1 MKKVIV
7 VGAGVAGM
15 TAGIY
20 ALQSG
25 FEVTILEQHKIPGG
39 NCTSWKRGGYLFE
52 GGMHWLTGSDHKQPI
67 HKLWKEVGAMS
78 KDTKV
83 HLRDPFI
90 TYLYNGE
97 YICLYRDLN
106 KLKEHLCSIS
116 PQDTARINRLY
127 KDIKSYSTL
136 SMPIMDIPGVKIKDK
151 EKGPSTLGMLPKI
164 LPVLFRMKSLSKQ
177 SAAEYV
183 KQFKHPAIR
192 LLLSH
197 VVGEEYD
204 ANSLM
209 FTLACLASGDGGY
222 IEGGSLK
229 MATNMAKRFRDLG
242 GNLSYETMVDKILL
256 ENNKAT
262 GVIVDGETL
271 HADAVIVA
279 SDTRCAID
287 RFFDPPLNE
296 TWTNNMRKNTKPAN
310 CTFICL
316 GVEADLA
323 HLPEAMLY
331 TLSKSIEIA
340 GNQISTLSI
349 NNYANYKDYSPK
361 GCSSLTLIIDSYYDY
376 WKNAMEDGS
385 YSRKK
390 QELAE
395 QIIARLEEIIPI
407 IKNKVTI
414 WDVATPLTYERYCG
428 TYQGSW
434 MTIQTPGSSRVTY
447 PCKPA
452 RFSNLYLA
460 GQRLQPPGGLP
471 VALMTGRQAV
481 QHLCKDLDIVFQSK
495 K

>member
-7 VGAGVAGM
+7 VGAGIAGM

-20 ALQSG
+20 ALLSG
-25 FEVTILEQHKIPGG
+25 FDVTILEQHKIPGG

-52 GGMHWLTGSDHKQPI
+52 GGMHWLTGSDQKQPI
-67 HKLWKEVGAMS
+67 HKLWKEVGALT
-78 KDTKV
+78 KDTKI

-90 TYLYNGE
+90 TYQYNNE
-97 YICLYRDLN
+97 NICLYRDLD
-106 KLKEHLCSIS
+106 KLKKHLCSVS
-116 PQDTARINRLY
+116 PQDTAQINRLC
-127 KDIKSYSTL
+127 KNIKAYSNV
-136 SMPIMDIPGVKIKDK
+136 SMPIMDIPGCKIKDK
-151 EKGPSTLGMLPKI
+151 EKEPSMLGMLTKM
-164 LPVLFRMKSLSKQ
+164 LPILFRMKSLSKQ

-197 VVGEEYD
+197 VVGEDYD
-204 ANSLM
+204 ANSLL

-222 IEGGSLK
+222 VEGGSLK

-242 GNLSYETMVDKILL
+242 GNLSYETKVEKILI
-256 ENNKAT
+256 EKNKAT
-262 GVIVDGETL
+262 GVITDVETFY
-271 HADAVIVA
+271 ADAVIIS

-287 RFFDPPLNE
+287 RFFDPPINE
-296 TWTNNMRKNTKPAN
+296 TWTNNMRKNIKPAN

-323 HLPEAMLY
+323 HLPEVMIYVLN
-331 TLSKSIEIA
+331 KPIEIA
-340 GNQISTLSI
+340 GHQIGTLSI

-361 GCSSLTLIIDSYYDY
+361 GCTSLTLIIDSYYDY
-376 WKNAMEDGS
+376 WKSAREDGS
-385 YSRKK
+385 YTSKK
-390 QELAE
+390 QDLAE
-395 QIIARLEEIIPI
+395 QIIARLEDLIPI
-407 IKNKVTI
+407 TKNMVTI

-434 MTIQTPGSSRVTY
+434 MTIKTPGSPRVTY
-447 PCKPA
+447 PCKLA
-452 RFSNLYLA
+452 GIDNLYFA

-481 QHLCKDLDIVFQSK
+481 QNLCKDLDIVFQSK
-495 K
+495 E